1 MKVLHS
7 RHITPIYQPLPSL
20 LQAFNALTA
29 IAATACCPCCTLVG
43 NVAGLLQA
51 PVIAEP
57 VDQAVV
63 EAHPGEVSNT
73 YPEDFSISNNNFDS
87 GETSDDI
94 SNSEGVLSILPE
106 VTFENTDLL
115 PPASNPIID
124 VTYSVGVPVVNASVV
139 VHNPPL
145 IHSAVVVHDV
155 PEVYCPRGIRHD
167 PPMPLTSPSA
177 DLGKHRWQKLL
188 KAKGAQGQ
196 VL

>member
-1 MKVLHS
+1 MKVLQS

-51 PVIAEP
+51 PVIAQP

-73 YPEDFSISNNNFDS
+73 YLEDFSNNDFDS

-94 SNSEGVLSILPE
+94 SNSEGLLSILPE
-106 VTFENTDLL
+106 VTFDNTD
-115 PPASNPIID
+115 SNPIID
-124 VTYSVGVPVVNASVV
+124 VAYSVGVPVVNATVV
-139 VHNPPL
+139 VHTPPL
-145 IHSAVVVHDV
+145 IHSAVVVHDA
-155 PEVYCPRGIRHD
+155 PEVYCPRGTRHD

-177 DLGKHRWQKLL
+177 DLGKHR
-188 KAKGAQGQ
+188 
-196 VL
+196 